1 MASSAVE
8 STYEPVYIKK
18 SAEETANIVEMCKP
32 QFLFQGLDADQ
43 LDTVKDAMSKK
54 SFKDGENMIVQGDV
68 GKCMYLLISGEV
80 DVTVQAMGDKV
91 VASYKVGD
99 TFGELALLYN
109 APRAA
114 TCKCRGDVEVW
125 ALDQLT
131 FKHIVMDS
139 TIKRRKENQNF
150 FKDIPTF
157 ATLTEVEQLTIA
169 DALVTEKFTD
179 GELVVKQG
187 DMGDK
192 FYIVR
197 SGEAVCTQ
205 EVDGATVVVGRLMTG
220 GYFGEIALLTSKP
233 RQATV
238 SAKGELVALSLDRA
252 TFTRVMGPL
261 VDVLNRNI
269 GTYTKKEEGANT

>member
-1 MASSAVE
+1 M
-8 STYEPVYIKK
+8 IKK
-18 SAEETANIVEMCKP
+18 SDAEAKNIIDMCKP
-32 QFLFQGLDADQ
+32 NMLFQGLDDAQ
-43 LDTVKDAMSKK
+43 LNTIKDAMAKRYC
-54 SFKDGENMIVQGDV
+54 KDGEDIIKQGAT
-68 GKCMYLLISGEV
+68 GNCMYLLVSGAV
-80 DVTVQAMGDKV
+80 DVYLEGK
-91 VASYKVGD
+91 GD
-99 TFGELALLYN
+99 TPVTSYAAGDAFGELALLYN

-114 TCKCRGDVEVW
+114 TCRCRGEVEVW

-139 TIKRRKENQNF
+139 TIKKRKENQNF
-150 FKDIPTF
+150 FRDIPTF

-169 DALVTEKFTD
+169 DALATETFAD
-179 GELVVKQG
+179 GEVVVKQG

-205 EVDGATVVVGRLMTG
+205 ELEGESVVVGRLMTG

-238 SAKGELVALSLDRA
+238 SAKGELVTLSLDRA

-261 VDVLNRNI
+261 IDVLNRNI
-269 GTYTKKEEGANT
+269 GTYTEAAHF